1 MFKSVVDLIDAILF
15 SRICLGLCWLY
26 AIDVRLSFLQA
37 TWSRRDWR
45 PAEGISAAFKLDLRV
60 ELQSRPL
67 LIAGSFSLIWR
78 LSSCRILCVVLLL
91 FFNMI
96 MTSEVTICWLLSLPL
111 LCSFPNLLD
120 FAFRDGLMRLIMSL
134 IDDWI
139 LAIHMDWL
147 LLISIPIAINYLVH
161 LFLYSQLS
169 HLSLNLCSQFLL
181 ELLSGGFDDG
191 SSLLSLSQLVW

>member
-1 MFKSVVDLIDAILF
+1 M
-15 SRICLGLCWLY
+15 
-26 AIDVRLSFLQA
+26 A
-37 TWSRRDWR
+37 T
-45 PAEGISAAFKLDLRV
+45 
-60 ELQSRPL
+60 
-67 LIAGSFSLIWR
+67 
-78 LSSCRILCVVLLL
+78 VVLLL

-120 FAFRDGLMRLIMSL
+120 FAFRDGLMMSLIDAIMSL

-147 LLISIPIAINYLVH
+147 LPIAINYLVH
-161 LFLYSQLS
+161 LFLHSQLS